1 MPPPLSPPDSWRPT
15 PVPAGRRAAR
25 RRAMAVTSRA
35 SAGVRSGLVGVGRV
49 SGREGR
55 PNGSGAAGAVYL
67 GIRAFDQGDRVGQAI

>member
-1 MPPPLSPPDSWRPT
+1 
-15 PVPAGRRAAR
+15 
-25 RRAMAVTSRA
+25 MAVTSRA